1 MDVQAQPKHVLIGE
15 AVIRG
20 VAFLTVVATLVLA
33 YVAARTWSVRY
44 RALRR
49 LYDDDQRAVVHGH
62 SIPQRWLARRLSL
75 AGFRRASAPA
85 VFVTATAVSVGVG
98 LVVGQFYR
106 VALVGSLVAMVANV
120 PGGAGEVLATILTGG
135 PWILFV
141 VAGLGPTLVVRAA
154 RRARVQAI
162 EQDLPLVLELF
173 ATMGEAGL
181 GFDAALSK
189 IVRAREIDRPLISEF
204 INFQLDVLAGI
215 PRVQAL
221 RQLARRAEVGSL
233 TSFTSSLI
241 QAEQVGASMAD
252 TLRHQADDL
261 RQRRR
266 ENALLQAQALPV
278 KLVFPLVICFLPGI
292 FVSTLAPVLYQMIQ
306 VASSVLG
313 AGR

>member
-1 MDVQAQPKHVLIGE
+1 MM
-15 AVIRG
+15 RG
-20 VAFLTVVATLVLA
+20 LAFLPVVATLLLA
-33 YVAARTWSVRY
+33 YVVAKSWSVRY

-49 LYDDDQRAVVHGH
+49 LYDDDQRAVANER
-62 SIPQRWLARRLSL
+62 SIPERWLARRLSL
-75 AGFRRASAPA
+75 AGFRRPSAPA
-85 VFVTATAVSVGVG
+85 LFVTATAVSAGVG

-106 VALVGSLVAMVANV
+106 VTLVRSLVEMVANV
-120 PGGAGEVLATILTGG
+120 PGGAGELLAAILKGG
-135 PWILFV
+135 PWILLV
-141 VAGLGPTLVVRAA
+141 VSVLAPTVVVRAA
-154 RRARVQAI
+154 RRARVSAI

-189 IVRAREIDRPLISEF
+189 IARAREIDRPLIAEF
-204 INFQLDVLAGI
+204 LNFQLDLLAGI

-221 RQLARRAEVGSL
+221 RQLARRAEVTSL
-233 TSFTSSLI
+233 TSFTSSLV

-266 ENALLQAQALPV
+266 EDALVQAQALPV

-292 FVSTLAPVLYQMIQ
+292 FVSTLAPVIYQMIQ
-306 VASSVLG
+306 VASSALG

>member
-1 MDVQAQPKHVLIGE
+1 M
-15 AVIRG
+15 RG
-20 VAFLTVVATLVLA
+20 VAFLPVVATLVLA
-33 YVAARTWSVRY
+33 YVVAKSWSVRY

-49 LYDDDQRAVVHGH
+49 LYDDDDQRTVANER
-62 SIPQRWLARRLSL
+62 SMPERWLARWLSL
-75 AGFRRASAPA
+75 AGFRRPSAPA
-85 VFVTATAVSVGVG
+85 IFVTATVVFAGVG

-106 VALVGSLVAMVANV
+106 VTLVGSLVEMVASV
-120 PGGAGEVLATILTGG
+120 PGGAGELLAAILKGG
-135 PWILFV
+135 PWILLV
-141 VAGLGPTLVVRAA
+141 VSVSVPALVVRAA
-154 RRARVQAI
+154 RRARVIAI

-189 IVRAREIDRPLISEF
+189 VVRAREIDRPLIAEF
-204 INFQLDVLAGI
+204 LNFQLDLLAGI

-221 RQLARRAEVGSL
+221 RQLARRAEVTSL
-233 TSFTSSLI
+233 TSFTSSLV

-266 ENALLQAQALPV
+266 EDALVQAQALPV

-292 FVSTLAPVLYQMIQ
+292 FVSTLAPVIYQMIQ
-306 VASSVLG
+306 VAGSALG
-313 AGR
+313 SAR